1 MPETDLDLLVAAA
14 REAGRI
20 ASGYFKEDPQIW
32 EKEDGAG
39 PVTEADLAV
48 DQMLRTDLMAARPGY
63 AWLSEE
69 TEDDRERLDA
79 DTLFIVDPI
88 DGTRAFI
95 DGSRTWSH
103 SLAIAKDGVVIAA
116 VVYLP
121 MRDKLYA
128 ASLGQGTTLNGTP
141 MQVSASALDGATLL
155 ANKWNMDPEY
165 WQGDIPPVDRHFRSS
180 IAYRMALIAE
190 GKFDA
195 MLTLRD
201 SWEWDIAAGDLL
213 IREAMGRVT
222 DRHNTP
228 LRFNN
233 PHPKTKGVL
242 AANAPLHAA
251 LSDRLA

>member
-14 REAGRI
+14 REAGKI
-20 ASGYFKEDPQIW
+20 ASGYFKDDPKTW
-32 EKEDGAG
+32 DKGGGAG

-48 DQMLRTDLMAARPGY
+48 DAMLRSELTASRSGY

-69 TEDDRERLDA
+69 TEDDPRRLDA
-79 DTLFIVDPI
+79 ETLFIVDPI

-95 DGSRTWSH
+95 EGSRTWSH
-103 SLAIAKDGVVIAA
+103 SLAIANKGVVTDA

-128 ASLGQGTTLNGTP
+128 ASLGKGATLNGAP
-141 MQVSASALDGATLL
+141 MRVSEAALDGATLL
-155 ANKWNMDPEY
+155 ANKWNMNAEY
-165 WQGDIPPVDRHFRSS
+165 WQGTVPPVERHFRSS

-190 GKFDA
+190 GRFDA
-195 MLTLRD
+195 MITLRD

-213 IREAMGRVT
+213 IREAMGHVT
-222 DRHNTP
+222 DRQGAP

-233 PHPKTKGVL
+233 PRPQTKGVL
-242 AANAPLHAA
+242 AAGTVLHAA
-251 LSDRLA
+251 LYDRLA

>member
-1 MPETDLDLLVAAA
+1 MPESDLDLLIAAA
-14 REAGRI
+14 QEAGKI
-20 ASGYFKEDPQIW
+20 ASGYFKDDPQTW
-32 EKEDGAG
+32 EKDGGAG

-48 DQMLRTDLMAARPGY
+48 DTMLRTELMASRPGY

-69 TEDDRERLDA
+69 TEDSPERLDA
-79 DTLFIVDPI
+79 ETVFIVDPI

-95 DGSRTWSH
+95 EGSRTWSH
-103 SLAIAKDGVVIAA
+103 SLAVAKDGMVMAA

-128 ASLGQGTTLNGTP
+128 AARGQGATLNGAP
-141 MQVSASALDGATLL
+141 LRVSESALDGATML
-155 ANKWNMDPEY
+155 ANKWNMNAEY
-165 WQGDIPPVDRHFRSS
+165 WRDEVPPVQRHFRSS

-195 MLTLRD
+195 MITLRD

-213 IREAMGRVT
+213 IREALGLVT
-222 DRHNTP
+222 DRHNAP
-228 LRFNN
+228 LQFNN
-233 PHPKTKGVL
+233 PHPQTKGVL

-251 LSDRLA
+251 LHNALA

>member
-1 MPETDLDLLVAAA
+1 MPETDLDLLISAAK
-14 REAGRI
+14 EAGKI
-20 ASGYFKEDPQIW
+20 ASGYFKDNPQIW
-32 EKEDGAG
+32 EKEGGAG

-48 DQMLRTDLMAARPGY
+48 DRMLRTELMASRPGY

-69 TEDDRERLDA
+69 TEDSPERLDA
-79 DTLFIVDPI
+79 ETVFIVDPI

-95 DGSRTWSH
+95 EGSRTWSH
-103 SLAIAKDGVVIAA
+103 SLAIARDGVVTAA

-128 ASLGQGTTLNGTP
+128 ADLGQGATLNGVSLQVSDTTLN
-141 MQVSASALDGATLL
+141 GATLL
-155 ANKWNMDPEY
+155 ANKWNMNAEY
-165 WQGDIPPVDRHFRSS
+165 WRGDVPPVERHFRSS

-222 DRHNTP
+222 DRHSAP
-228 LRFNN
+228 LLFNN
-233 PHPKTKGVL
+233 RHPQTKGVL
-242 AANAPLHAA
+242 AAGAQLLTA
-251 LSDRLA
+251 LADSLA

>member
-1 MPETDLDLLVAAA
+1 MPETDLDLLIAAA
-14 REAGRI
+14 QEAGKI
-20 ASGYFKEDPQIW
+20 ASGYFKDDPQTW
-32 EKEDGAG
+32 EKDGGAG

-48 DQMLRTDLMAARPGY
+48 DAMLRTELMASRPAY

-69 TEDDRERLDA
+69 TEDTPERLDA
-79 DTLFIVDPI
+79 DTVFIVDPI

-95 DGSRTWSH
+95 EGSRTWSH
-103 SLAIAKDGVVIAA
+103 SLAIAKGGVVTAA

-128 ASLGQGTTLNGTP
+128 AAQGKGATLNGARVR
-141 MQVSASALDGATLL
+141 VSENALNGATML
-155 ANKWNMDPEY
+155 ANKWNMNAEY
-165 WQGDIPPVDRHFRSS
+165 WRAEVPPVERHFRSS

-213 IREAMGRVT
+213 IREAMGEVT
-222 DRHNTP
+222 DRRNIP
-228 LRFNN
+228 LQFNN
-233 PHPKTKGVL
+233 PHPQTKGVL
-242 AANAPLHAA
+242 AANGPLHAA
-251 LSDRLA
+251 LHDALA